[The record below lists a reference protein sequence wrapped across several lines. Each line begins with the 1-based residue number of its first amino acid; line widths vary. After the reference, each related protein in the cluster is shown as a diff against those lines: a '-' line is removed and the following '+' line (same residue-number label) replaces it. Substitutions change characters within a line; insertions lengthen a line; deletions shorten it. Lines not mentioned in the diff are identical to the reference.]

1 MKTLSEQPNQLR
13 RAAIYARVST
23 RDQELENQLRQ
34 LRDYAASQGWK
45 IVAENVDVA
54 SGGKG
59 QAERQGLDETFRLAH
74 QRKFDVLLF
83 WSLDRL
89 SREGSRK
96 TIEYLTRLEA
106 AGAGWHSYTEPY
118 LSSLGI
124 FGDAIIALLSALA
137 RQEKVRIGERT
148 KAGMARAKAEGK
160 RIGRP
165 AVDVELARTAAH
177 LRGEGLSFAEIGQR
191 LGLSRSKA
199 YHLATAAT
207 AAQHSV
213 EADSGVDR

>member
-1 MKTLSEQPNQLR
+1 MTTLSEQPDRPR

-23 RDQELENQLRQ
+23 RDQELENQLHQ
-34 LRDYAASQGWK
+34 LRGYAESQGWK

-59 QAERQGLDETFRLAH
+59 QTERQGLDVTFGLAH

-106 AGAGWHSYTEPY
+106 AGVGWHSYTEPY

-148 KAGMARAKAEGK
+148 KAGMARAKAEGR

-165 AVDVELARTAAH
+165 AVDAELARQAAD
-177 LRGEGLSFAEIGQR
+177 LRQQGLSFAAVGAR

-199 YHLATAAT
+199 YHFAA
-207 AAQHSV
+207 AGASHSA
-213 EADSGVDR
+213 ETDSGGEG